1 MVDQIERILSLVSV
15 YNVGLDTYSLAREI
29 AEFERSLALVRQ
41 YCIDM
46 SVTCKVTTGMVE

>member
-1 MVDQIERILSLVSV
+1 MDQIEGILDVVSI
-15 YNVGLDTYSLAREI
+15 YNFGLDTYSLAREI

-46 SVTCKVTTGMVE
+46 SVTCKVLTGMVE